1 MKIEESKEEN
11 KLAIKPTKQNIDDK
25 LDVPEPFLPRNSVY
39 LVSGGQGTG
48 KSSFIHSIMTAS
60 GKNQVFKRKY
70 DQVHYI
76 TPAEVFSSE
85 EDHPF
90 KKHEPSRLYHDLN
103 AGTIEKIAEDCKAVK
118 AEGGNSML
126 IIDDFSEVL
135 RNKQVELALKRLIHK
150 HRHLKLQILISV
162 LTLKSLGR
170 NLRSLLDAVILFK
183 PKSQVEVGNFG
194 EEVFGLNKHEMKELF
209 SYVYDKPYQFIFY
222 NQRNN
227 SFYKNFNKLKISD
240 DSIEHGRKQTES
252 ESEADCQCKG

>member
-1 MKIEESKEEN
+1 MRIEEDNQSS
-11 KLAIKPTKQNIDDK
+11 KLAIKPTKQNIDDR

-48 KSSFIHSIMTAS
+48 KSSFIHSIMTAT
-60 GKNQVFKRKY
+60 GKNKVFKRLFN
-70 DQVHYI
+70 QVHYI

-90 KKHEPSRLYHDLN
+90 KNHEPSRLYHNLN
-103 AGTIEKIAEDCKAVK
+103 AETIEKIAEDCKAVK
-118 AEGGNSML
+118 EDGGNSML

-170 NLRSLLDAVILFK
+170 NLRSLLDVVILFK

-194 EEVFGLNKHEMKELF
+194 EEVFGLNKQEMKDLF
-209 SYVYDKPYQFIFY
+209 NYVYDKPYQFIFY

-240 DSIEHGRKQTES
+240 DSIDGRTKSKDES
-252 ESEADCQCKG
+252 KADS